1 MKRLEEYL
9 SNATSDF
16 SDGTNG
22 DPSAPGRANGDTGT
36 TVGVPDYKYNERLKN
51 RHEKL
56 LALRQRRDPDGI
68 EKPLDYSAI
77 MKQIIKRSGESNLK
91 EQRLSAEEK
100 AILRG
105 QTKRRRRPRFEQQE
119 IDGIIAHVLEDAGP

>member
-9 SNATSDF
+9 SNSTSDF

-22 DPSAPGRANGDTGT
+22 EPSAPGRAVGDTGT

-56 LALRQRRDPDGI
+56 RALMQRRDPDGI
-68 EKPLDYSAI
+68 EKPLDYAAI
-77 MKQIIKRSGESNLK
+77 VAKMGLK
-91 EQRLSAEEK
+91 EQRLSAEEL
-100 AILRG
+100 AILRRAP
-105 QTKRRRRPRFEQQE
+105 KRRRRPRFEQKE
-119 IDGIIAHVLEDAGP
+119 IAEIIAHVLEEDTGLETV